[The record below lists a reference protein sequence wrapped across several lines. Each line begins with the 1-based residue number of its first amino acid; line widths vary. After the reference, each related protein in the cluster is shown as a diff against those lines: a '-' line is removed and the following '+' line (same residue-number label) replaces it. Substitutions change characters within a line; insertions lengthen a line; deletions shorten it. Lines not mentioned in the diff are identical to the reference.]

1 MERYTEAAVE
11 IIKSRVQ
18 TDRDGIE
25 SAVLMYN
32 VEADKFYLV
41 YGPISGE
48 AVCDWCAG
56 PLRQFYN
63 DDYTNVDLDC
73 QSTWYSHVNYW
84 SGWLS
89 KLAADFAAA

>member
-1 MERYTEAAVE
+1 MKRYTEAALE
-11 IIKSRVQ
+11 IIKSRVR
-18 TDRDGIE
+18 TDREGIE

-48 AVCDWCAG
+48 AVCDWCLG
-56 PLRQFYN
+56 SLREFCN

-73 QSTWYSHVNYW
+73 LATWYAHVNYW
-84 SGWLS
+84 RGRLS
-89 KLAADFAAA
+89 KLAAAFAA